1 MGSDHDGPPGCR
13 PAMLREGIPA
23 GVWGQPELPSTTAS
37 SSGGGLFLDDSPQR
51 GYLIG
56 GGDEE
61 LNLVSA
67 KDFRWTHSQA

>member
-37 SSGGGLFLDDSPQR
+37 SSGGGLFSLMIPASGNHR
-51 GYLIG
+51 VVEVARI
-56 GGDEE
+56 E
-61 LNLVSA
+61 LASA
-67 KDFRWTHSQA
+67 KSSEETHPQA